1 MNMTITKAVKP
12 EVWEKLMDDE
22 GSLISPK
29 LWAAGRK
36 IHWRVPKANRIGDVE
51 DAIYN
56 ICHQLNDYQ
65 YFSFHHHKYQPTEYQ
80 LKEVA
85 RDFAKAEAKGYSEEH
100 RKGVYGILTN
110 DRALDTYL
118 RFNEKLK
125 SRKSLN

>member
-12 EVWEKLMDDE
+12 EVWVKLMDDE

-51 DAIYN
+51 YAIYN

-65 YFSFHHHKYQPTEYQ
+65 YFSFHHHKHQ
-80 LKEVA
+80 LLN
-85 RDFAKAEAKGYSEEH
+85 
-100 RKGVYGILTN
+100 YGIYY
-110 DRALDTYL
+110 LDLVHRTDNLKLHHLYMQYL
-118 RFNEKLK
+118 NLQIQFDNYRIFVYHFVDNL
-125 SRKSLN
+125 

>member
-1 MNMTITKAVKP
+1 MNMTITRAVKP

-36 IHWRVPKANRIGDVE
+36 VHWRVPKANRIGDVE
-51 DAIYN
+51 YAIYN

-65 YFSFHHHKYQPTEYQ
+65 YHSFHHYAYQPTAEQ
-80 LKEVA
+80 LKKVA
-85 RDFAKAEAKGYSEEH
+85 CDLAKAEALYYSEEH
-100 RKGVYGILTN
+100 RKGVYQILTK
-110 DRALDTYL
+110 DHALDTYL
-118 RFNEKLK
+118 KFNEKLK